1 MPLAS
6 ILEIIT
12 GLIKILASPGG
23 QDALGRIF
31 AERNISPEM
40 IQAEIMALPVPLP
53 PTEN

>member
-6 ILEIIT
+6 ILEILT

-31 AERNISPEM
+31 NERNISPEL
-40 IQAEIMALPVPLP
+40 IAAEIMGLPSPAP
-53 PTEN
+53 PTTQ

>member
-6 ILEIIT
+6 ILEILT
-12 GLIKILASPGG
+12 GLMRILASPGG

-31 AERNISPEM
+31 TERNISPEM
-40 IQAEIMALPVPLP
+40 IRAEVMGLPVPLP